1 MRLVAKISFMM
12 NTVCRSDRY
21 RYFALM
27 ALVQD
32 EQAAKQCHA
41 VMRSQDRIIISAGTY
56 AEALIV
62 ATMRGLR
69 RDMDDLLQVFSV
81 QIIPVTPERARLTAQ
96 AYSVW
101 GKGIHPATL
110 NYGDCFAYATAKE
123 YGCPLLF
130 VGNDF
135 SQTDIEPAAPNLM

>member
-1 MRLVAKISFMM
+1 
-12 NTVCRSDRY
+12 
-21 RYFALM
+21 
-27 ALVQD
+27 
-32 EQAAKQCHA
+32 
-41 VMRSQDRIIISAGTY
+41 
-56 AEALIV
+56 
-62 ATMRGLR
+62 
-69 RDMDDLLQVFSV
+69 MDDLLQVFSV
-81 QIIPVTPERARLTAQ
+81 EIIPVTPERARLTAQ